1 MNKYQRTG
9 NLVSRKFYQFL
20 FPSILSCFAVTL
32 NEFVD
37 GIIVSHLL
45 GTTAMTMVNM
55 GYPIMMVFGTF
66 FSFLGIGGSNEY
78 AECSGRQDTK
88 KARRIVCF
96 ALVLSLVT
104 ACAFVIA
111 GLVFSV
117 PIASVLCSD
126 QYLLSEF
133 LSYVRILVL
142 SGILIIP
149 LQVLV
154 RFFPA
159 MGHPETATLVN
170 AATNI
175 VNLIM
180 DYVLIHFCNT
190 GLKGAALAT
199 LVGYITGSI
208 LVLFLC
214 LRGKLEIKLSPF
226 GKEEWA
232 GLPSTLARG
241 AASAFTYLAF
251 SIRVTFFNSL
261 AMDLSGI
268 DGVNVFSLCMQ
279 SLSICSFIIEGIIAS
294 MMPIV
299 ATLEGQDD
307 SNGLRFFLRTVLR
320 VQLIASVTITGSMEL
335 FPQMILSMYNVQGA
349 LALPA
354 IKGLRLFVPMFIFR
368 SSVTIFIYY
377 FQASS
382 RRKYAMLISMIDG
395 FAGLIPLALLL
406 TSLLGITGIWLSF
419 PLMSLLTLAGIVIC
433 NLIIVGRSNGHYQGV
448 LLTKHEEKDIPVYDA
463 TICLNESDITE
474 NSRLLQ
480 EFCRQEMPEQKMS
493 GLIAV
498 ASEEI
503 GIYTMKQKGKNDL
516 DEIDL
521 LVKFFPDQT
530 IMDVRSIGKPF
541 DVMSSQEEEF
551 SNIDTLRRLASTL
564 DYNYAVG
571 MNLTRIRIFNS

>member
-1 MNKYQRTG
+1 MDKYRRRG
-9 NLVSRKFYQFL
+9 HLVNRKFYQFL

-55 GYPIMMVFGTF
+55 GYPIMMVFGTV

-78 AECSGRQDTK
+78 AECSGRQDTG
-88 KARRIVCF
+88 KAGRVMSF
-96 ALVLSLVT
+96 VLALSLGIAGAV
-104 ACAFVIA
+104 VIA
-111 GLVFSV
+111 GLVFCV
-117 PIASVLCSD
+117 PVASVLCRD
-126 QYLLSEF
+126 KHLLSDF
-133 LSYVRILVL
+133 IPYVRILVL

-159 MGHPETATLVN
+159 MGRPETATLVN
-170 AATNI
+170 AVSNI

-180 DYVLIHFCNT
+180 DYVLIHFCNA

-199 LVGYITGSI
+199 LVGYITGTI
-208 LVLFLC
+208 LVLVLC
-214 LRGKLEIKLSPF
+214 ARGRLEIRLSPF
-226 GKEEWA
+226 GKEEWK

-261 AMDLSGI
+261 AMELGGI

-307 SNGLRFFLRTVLR
+307 SSGLRFLLRTALL
-320 VQLIASVTITGSMEL
+320 VQLTAAVAITGSMEL
-335 FPQMILSMYNVQGA
+335 FPQMILAMYNVQGT

-354 IKGLRLFVPMFIFR
+354 ARGLRLFVPMFIFR
-368 SSVTIFIYY
+368 STVTIFIYY

-382 RRKYAMLISMIDG
+382 RRKYAMLISMFDG
-395 FAGLIPLALLL
+395 FAGLIPLALFL
-406 TSLLGITGIWLSF
+406 TSRLGITGIWLSF
-419 PLMSLLTLAGIVIC
+419 PLISLLSLAGIIIC
-433 NLIIVGRSNGHYQGV
+433 NLLIADRSGGYYQGI

-463 TICLNESDITE
+463 TISLNESDITD
-474 NSRLLQ
+474 NSRVLQ
-480 EFCRQEMPEQKMS
+480 EFCRHKMPNQKMS

-503 GIYTMKQKGKNDL
+503 GIYTMTHKEKNDL
-516 DEIDL
+516 NEIDL
-521 LVKFFPDQT
+521 LVKIYPDQT

-551 SNIDTLRRLASTL
+551 SNIDTLRRLATTL
-564 DYNYAVG
+564 EYNYIAG
-571 MNLTRIRIFNS
+571 MNLTRIRF